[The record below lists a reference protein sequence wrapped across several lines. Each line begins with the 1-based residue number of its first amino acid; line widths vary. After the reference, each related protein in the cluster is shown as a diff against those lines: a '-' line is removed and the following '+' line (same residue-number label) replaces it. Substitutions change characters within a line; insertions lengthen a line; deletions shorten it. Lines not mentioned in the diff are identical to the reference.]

1 MPPIISFLSNLL
13 FFTLLKIKTL
23 RVSIQF
29 LFFIIDLLEERI
41 KDKNSLFENRSM
53 EKQHD

>member
-29 LFFIIDLLEERI
+29 LLFIIDLLEERI

>member
-1 MPPIISFLSNLL
+1 MPPIIYFLSNLL

-29 LFFIIDLLEERI
+29 LLFIIDLLEERI